1 MSRNRDKTWAKKKG
15 DKKPKRKRRKHNKTL
30 SHKKV
35 KGVNRKKKLC
45 QKGNKIEEITCLV
58 WLQSY
63 P

>member
-35 KGVNRKKKLC
+35 KGVNRKKNSAK
-45 QKGNKIEEITCLV
+45 KAIK
-58 WLQSY
+58 
-63 P
+63 